1 MRLQLLKNRCT
12 HGLFV
17 AAQVI
22 RGVWILLKRLSDPS
36 NIAVAKNPK
45 ATCEKPALDSIPLDI
60 LIFQELDRSLR
71 RRHSRRGR
79 QIASS
84 KGAPDPRSYRDKEH
98 AKENAGAVFA
108 APPRRRVGPGNFTPS
123 RSQIRA

>member
-1 MRLQLLKNRCT
+1 LKQPVATPVAEEPVHN
-12 HGLFV
+12 GLFV

-22 RGVWILLKRLSDPS
+22 REVWILLKRLSDPS
-36 NIAVAKNPK
+36 NIAMAKNPK

-60 LIFQELDRSLR
+60 LIFQELDR

-84 KGAPDPRSYRDKEH
+84 KGA
-98 AKENAGAVFA
+98 
-108 APPRRRVGPGNFTPS
+108 
-123 RSQIRA
+123 